1 MKTQTEGFIWQV
13 LGLLVALAAALEIR
27 SAMQQFPNLLN
38 SKAVGTLDIVWLW
51 AAGIFA
57 GFLLLAGA
65 SALISGHVL
74 RVMSGSRHRP
84 WMWKLTGWVCCVAGV
99 AAIVVKM
106 TYVAMW
112 RRSPVEHVYF
122 YEMLVNGD
130 FAAAISGAY
139 LFLLGTM
146 LLMADRLGLRLR
158 RGGGAE
164 SPVQQASAGS
174 VLENALDPSTSLMA
188 EKR

>member
-1 MKTQTEGFIWQV
+1 MRK
-13 LGLLVALAAALEIR
+13 LGMGVVGVG
-27 SAMQQFPNLLN
+27 AM
-38 SKAVGTLDIVWLW
+38 
-51 AAGIFA
+51 
-57 GFLLLAGA
+57 
-65 SALISGHVL
+65 
-74 RVMSGSRHRP
+74 
-84 WMWKLTGWVCCVAGV
+84 
-99 AAIVVKM
+99 VVKLI
-106 TYVAMW
+106 YIAMW

-122 YEMLVNGD
+122 YQMLINGD
-130 FAAAISGAY
+130 FAVAISGAY

-158 RGGGAE
+158 RRSGAE